1 MCRTINGRR
10 TEGKLVSHPEVIL
23 RRMDSLTHVYFAWRL
38 AEVSGTDKASAYA
51 ALFPQIDR
59 NPPYFHRLYAHNFA
73 LARDLTKI
81 GQEVMATGKIPVKF
95 RENYAWKRFLQ
106 ERPRILAY
114 RAKFSEASGLALPA
128 PGTDAL
134 SGAIAYLSHIYFDT
148 YNNPVQAFLPD
159 VVHSCAQV
167 GLWKALNPVAFRLSL
182 YESDNIEAFRKRL
195 YFGSLWEARL
205 EPHALAYALI
215 AQTAATCFVD
225 VSSRLVKKTYGAL
238 RIGEPPDGK
247 DLRDARE
254 FIREKENLTIKLT
267 LEYGRKEPHLKRF
280 DRPPLPV

>member
-1 MCRTINGRR
+1 MPAAATARSSTMRSTPLGPSSCMSRTINGRW

-38 AEVSGTDKASAYA
+38 AEVSGTDKASASA

-81 GQEVMATGKIPVKF
+81 GQEVMASGKIPARF
-95 RENYAWKRFLQ
+95 RENYAWKRFLE

-114 RAKFSEASGLALPA
+114 REKFSVASGLPLPG

-148 YNNPVQAFLPD
+148 YNNPVQAFLPE
-159 VVHSCAQV
+159 VVHSCARS
-167 GLWKALNPVAFRLSL
+167 G
-182 YESDNIEAFRKRL
+182 
-195 YFGSLWEARL
+195 
-205 EPHALAYALI
+205 
-215 AQTAATCFVD
+215 
-225 VSSRLVKKTYGAL
+225 
-238 RIGEPPDGK
+238 
-247 DLRDARE
+247 
-254 FIREKENLTIKLT
+254 
-267 LEYGRKEPHLKRF
+267 YGRPSTRWPF
-280 DRPPLPV
+280 ASP

>member
-1 MCRTINGRR
+1 MSRTINGRR
-10 TEGKLVSHPEVIL
+10 TEGKLVSPPEVIL

-81 GQEVMATGKIPVKF
+81 GQEVMASGKIPARF

-114 RAKFSEASGLALPA
+114 REKFSVASGLPLPA

-148 YNNPVQAFLPD
+148 YNNPVQAFLPE

-195 YFGSLWEARL
+195 YFGSLWETRL

-225 VSSRLVKKTYGAL
+225 VPSRLVKKTYRAL
-238 RIGEPPDGK
+238 GIGEPPDGK
-247 DLRDARE
+247 DLRAARE

-280 DRPPLPV
+280 ARPPLPA

>member
-1 MCRTINGRR
+1 M
-10 TEGKLVSHPEVIL
+10 SPPEVIL
-23 RRMDSLTHVYFAWRL
+23 GRMDSLTHVYFAWRL

-81 GQEVMATGKIPVKF
+81 GQEVMASGKIPTRFK
-95 RENYAWKRFLQ
+95 ENYAWKRFLQ

-114 RAKFSEASGLALPA
+114 REKFSVASGLPLPA

-148 YNNPVQAFLPD
+148 YNNPVQAFLPE

-195 YFGSLWEARL
+195 YFGSLWETRL

-225 VSSRLVKKTYGAL
+225 VPSRLVKKTYRAL
-238 RIGEPPDGK
+238 GIGEPPDGK
-247 DLRDARE
+247 DLRAARE

-267 LEYGRKEPHLKRF
+267 LEYGRKQPHLKRF
-280 DRPPLPV
+280 ERPPLPA